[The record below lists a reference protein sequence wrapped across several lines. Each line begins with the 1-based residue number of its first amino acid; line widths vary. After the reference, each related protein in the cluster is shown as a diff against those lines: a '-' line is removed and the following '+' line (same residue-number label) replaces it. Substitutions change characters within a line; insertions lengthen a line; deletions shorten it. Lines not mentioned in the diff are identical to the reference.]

1 MPHLVDVKSPPSLE
15 RRPHVNENSQSR
27 PQRRE
32 RTRFNH
38 IQSVELEREFH
49 KNPYP
54 GIQRRVELASKLA
67 IDESRIQVRAILMQ
81 IFMGL
86 ISYLFGFMHSM
97 NEAEMISAGEL
108 LCKTFYSAEDVLK
121 NSDVNLRET
130 KHYFKEDNWA
140 S

>member
-1 MPHLVDVKSPPSLE
+1 MNFVKFLLGKNLLSFEPWYDIFTRYDIVIFLPHLVDVRSPPSLE
-15 RRPHVNENSQSR
+15 RRPHVKENSQSR

-54 GIQRRVELASKLA
+54 GIQHRVELASKLA
-67 IDESRIQVRAILMQ
+67 IDESRIQVRAILME

-86 ISYLFGFMHSM
+86 I
-97 NEAEMISAGEL
+97 
-108 LCKTFYSAEDVLK
+108 
-121 NSDVNLRET
+121 
-130 KHYFKEDNWA
+130 
-140 S
+140 